1 MGPRT
6 CKDKLGFIPTGSESP
21 RNASNYWY
29 LGIWFNRVPTMTP
42 VWVANG
48 DDPIA
53 DLTTAALTISPDG
66 NLVVRNPV
74 TGSIIWST
82 QANVTTNNTIATL
95 SDGGNLILQAQS
107 LDLSGVLW
115 QSFDHPTSSLLPDA
129 KLGWDKVAGLNR
141 RLVSRKNH

>member
-1 MGPRT
+1 
-6 CKDKLGFIPTGSESP
+6 
-21 RNASNYWY
+21 
-29 LGIWFNRVPTMTP
+29 MTP

-53 DLTTAALTISPDG
+53 DLTTAVLTISPDG

-82 QANVTTNNTIATL
+82 QANVTTNTTIATL

-115 QSFDHPTSSLLPDA
+115 QSFDHPTSSLIPDA
-129 KLGWDKVAGLNR
+129 KLGWDKVAGLSR
-141 RLVSRKNH
+141 RLVSRKNSADQAPGSYSLELDPSGAAQFVLVELSSA